1 MNLPLFGNHVDDC
14 DPVDDGTFFPDR
26 QVTGRNAPNVVMAIF
41 NRDNFWDG
49 RADQVFDGTVGN
61 DNDGGIW
68 VDNGDGLEQEAVE
81 LKPASLASQEV
92 GPPNNEVEMS
102 CLGRTFAQLGEKLLA
117 LGLTPLG
124 QQHVASDDSVLGGI
138 ANLTTGLGEGYG
150 DMIEAAFNARFW
162 NSLDSVNGHTQ
173 KELNFNFFWGIAVM
187 LYGSTLIPDQTP
199 FDLGTMSASA
209 TRGQDVF
216 DDAGCDSCHRAP
228 EYTNASIQNGG
239 NGNAFVN
246 TGVRPTA
253 DDPGREDGKFKTPTL
268 RNVELTGPYF
278 HNGGQL
284 TLRQVVDFYDR
295 GGDHLNDEID
305 SAILPLGLSGGEKD
319 DLVEFLLALTDE
331 RVRCEKGPFD
341 HSAIEVPNLVPS
353 MIAAVGMGGLDPGN
367 DVNCLEPFLGADP
380 HDE

>member
-1 MNLPLFGNHVDDC
+1 
-14 DPVDDGTFFPDR
+14 
-26 QVTGRNAPNVVMAIF
+26 
-41 NRDNFWDG
+41 
-49 RADQVFDGTVGN
+49 
-61 DNDGGIW
+61 
-68 VDNGDGLEQEAVE
+68 
-81 LKPASLASQEV
+81 
-92 GPPNNEVEMS
+92 
-102 CLGRTFAQLGEKLLA
+102 
-117 LGLTPLG
+117 
-124 QQHVASDDSVLGGI
+124 
-138 ANLTTGLGEGYG
+138 
-150 DMIEAAFNARFW
+150 MIEAAFNARFW

-246 TGVRPTA
+246 TGVRSTA

-268 RNVELTGPYF
+268 PNVELTGPYF

-305 SAILPLGLSGGEKD
+305 SAIRPLGLSGGEKD

-341 HSAIEVPNLVPS
+341 HPAIEVPNLVPS